1 MCQVEEGQIFRKE
14 EEFLCG
20 FLAMGNVQLVQY
32 LTCYLVSF
40 LIMLSLAL
48 GILTYLSLSLNL
60 PIIADL
66 MGYGATLIEIQLPVP
81 QILSSYKQKS
91 VVGVSSTMIGLW
103 FFNDSLKTC
112 YFIYNHQ
119 PLQFVMTGAI
129 QLTMDIVLLT
139 MIRLYGRKD
148 IKS

>member
-1 MCQVEEGQIFRKE
+1 M
-14 EEFLCG
+14 
-20 FLAMGNVQLVQY
+20 
-32 LTCYLVSF
+32 
-40 LIMLSLAL
+40 
-48 GILTYLSLSLNL
+48 NL

-66 MGYGATLIEIQLPVP
+66 IGYGATLIEIQLPVP

-112 YFIYNHQ
+112 YFIYNQQ

-129 QLTMDIVLLT
+129 QLMMDIVLLT
-139 MIRLYGRKD
+139 MIKIYGRKD
-148 IKS
+148 IKSE